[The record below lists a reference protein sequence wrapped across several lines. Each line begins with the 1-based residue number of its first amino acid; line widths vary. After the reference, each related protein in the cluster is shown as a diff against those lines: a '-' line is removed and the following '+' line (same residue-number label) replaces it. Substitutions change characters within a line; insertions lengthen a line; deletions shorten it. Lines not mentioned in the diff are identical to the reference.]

1 MKYILDVHCHTVA
14 SGHAYSTLTE
24 NINHA
29 AETGLKLIAVTD
41 HSPKMPGSTSLFYF
55 LNLKILPSEINGVE
69 LLKGVEL
76 NILDAEGTVDLS
88 DKIIKDLDIAIASL
102 HMPCIKPK
110 SIEENTA
117 ALVNAAR
124 NPLINIIGHPGDPR
138 YPFDIKEL
146 VTEAKNNNTVLEIN
160 NSSLTPNGSRQGG
173 ESIILEIIK
182 ECKRQNH
189 PIIIGSDAHY
199 HKDIGNFKLVQ
210 PLIDEVKMPP
220 ELILNTSVELF
231 KKVLNI

>member
-146 VTEAKNNNTVLEIN
+146 VTETKNNNTVLEIN

-210 PLIDEVKMPP
+210 PLIDEVNMPP